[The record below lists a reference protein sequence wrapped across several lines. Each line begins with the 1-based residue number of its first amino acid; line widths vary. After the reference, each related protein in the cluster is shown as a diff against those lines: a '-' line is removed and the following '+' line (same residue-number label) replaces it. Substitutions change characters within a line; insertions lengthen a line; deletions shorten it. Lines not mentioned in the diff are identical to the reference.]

1 MQWPVTSDYSEMA
14 RTGHGPRTLALQDS
28 GEGEPVI
35 RVVIADDHPVL
46 RLAVR
51 HRLEAEDDIEVLAE
65 AGSGREA
72 VAIVRAVQPDLV
84 ILDYQMPNL
93 DGLEA
98 ARAIHEALPNIDL
111 VMLTGWEDGE
121 LAEAAVRAGVAGFV
135 SKTEPPDRL
144 LETIRSVAGAA

>member
-1 MQWPVTSDYSEMA
+1 
-14 RTGHGPRTLALQDS
+14 
-28 GEGEPVI
+28 VI

-51 HRLEAEDDIEVLAE
+51 HRLEAESDIEVLAE
-65 AGSGREA
+65 ASSGKEA
-72 VAIVRAVQPDLV
+72 VAIVRTVQPDLV

-98 ARAIHEALPNIDL
+98 ARAIHEALPHVDI
-111 VMLTGWEDGE
+111 VMLTGWEDRE
-121 LAEAAVRAGVAGFV
+121 LADAAVRAGVGGFV

-144 LETIRSVAGAA
+144 LETIRSVSGAA

>member
-1 MQWPVTSDYSEMA
+1 M
-14 RTGHGPRTLALQDS
+14 
-28 GEGEPVI
+28 I

-51 HRLEAEDDIEVLAE
+51 RRLEAEEDIEVLAE
-65 AGSGREA
+65 ASSGEEA

-98 ARAIHEALPNIDL
+98 ARAIREALPHVDM
-111 VMLTGWEDGE
+111 VMLTGWEDSD
-121 LAEAAVRAGVAGFV
+121 LANAAIKAGVGGFV
-135 SKTEPPDRL
+135 SKTEPPERL
-144 LETIRSVAGAA
+144 VETIRSVAGAA